1 MSVGPVFNLEDSLR
15 VCSNTFL
22 FLFFDQFVRNRFG
35 NEFHV
40 AGFVG
45 ASLCVCSGHL
55 FACSFT
61 MCVFV
66 RFLRIKDLERFVAE
80 GFGALPFVGQFAGA
94 AWDDVRPNDFHQD
107 FEAGV
112 VVEVAYMWV

>member
-1 MSVGPVFNLEDSLR
+1 MSAGPVFNEDSLR
-15 VCSNTFL
+15 ACGNTLL

-35 NEFHV
+35 NDFHV

-45 ASLCVCSGHL
+45 ASLCVCCDHL

-61 MCVFV
+61 MCVFM
-66 RFLRIKDLERFVAE
+66 RFLRIKNLERFGAE

-112 VVEVAYMWV
+112 VMEVAYMWV